1 MSFQPSRTETIK
13 TLFHGNRFVIPSY
26 QRKYSWSFDQRK
38 ALWDDIV
45 ENLDMSHFIGTLC
58 FQKNDG
64 FDDDV
69 INDTYDVID
78 GQQRITTLYILMN
91 VLISYLESSKKEA
104 YKELFIGT
112 LEKPKLMPLGGDE
125 EFMKKVIFDYK
136 SINISNVAIRSQK
149 QIYAAKRDFISL
161 VENLEQNKVSQL
173 IEYVSKEIEILIFN
187 VKDQAQAVKMFTV
200 INDRGLPL
208 SNLDKTK
215 SALMM
220 YSTIYLDCELNDN
233 INETFGKIFDLLDN
247 VLYKKEQLQIFRTL
261 DDTLFENTFFT
272 HHYYSCRHLFSDWDY
287 KLGAAS
293 IFKHIKRKC
302 EQEKT
307 NDDNLHNFIL
317 EYLRDFYLFSR
328 SYSELFDKIYS
339 NEQYAVLFQYMEFSA
354 TLFPL
359 IVRLN
364 QQGKLDGALKQLEL
378 AEIRVYKLK
387 NTNPRRNMYLFASEI
402 NEHDTYSEKRIN
414 ASLNEFVTNF
424 LNDYQFENYLKEGI
438 DSKIPMVRYVY
449 FLYNR
454 EKNGQDLNL
463 ETYRNLQVEHIF
475 STSPN
480 YDTSN
485 YGFEIIEVYNENIRL
500 LGNLTILE
508 RGLNSK
514 VSNISPTDK
523 VDGYQESKIQ
533 LNSQLMAKLSEFDS
547 DMLKERNKKMI
558 VFMKERFALDG
569 SSSA

>member
-13 TLFHGNRFVIPSY
+13 TLFHGNRFVIPPY
-26 QRKYSWSFDQRK
+26 QRKYSWSFEQRK

-58 FQKNDG
+58 FQKNDE
-64 FDDDV
+64 FTQDV

-78 GQQRITTLYILMN
+78 GQQRITTLYILLN
-91 VLISYLESSKKEA
+91 VLIEHIESPAKSDYEDLFVGTEA
-104 YKELFIGT
+104 
-112 LEKPKLMPLGGDE
+112 KPKLLPLGGDE
-125 EFMKKVIFDYK
+125 AFMKQVIFHFETIK
-136 SINISNVAIRSQK
+136 IEEVTIRSQK
-149 QIYAAKRDFISL
+149 QLYAAKRDFISL
-161 VENLEQNKVSQL
+161 VESLPQEKIAKL
-173 IEYVSKEIEILIFN
+173 IDYVSKEIEILIFN

-220 YSTIYLDCELNDN
+220 YSTIYLNCELNDN

-247 VLYKKEQLQIFRTL
+247 VLYRKEQLQIFRTL
-261 DDTLFENTFFT
+261 DDGDFENTFFT

-287 KLGAAS
+287 KLGAAN
-293 IFKHIKRKC
+293 IFKQVKRRC
-302 EQEKT
+302 ELEKN
-307 NDDNLHNFIL
+307 NDKGLHNFIIQ
-317 EYLRDFYLFSR
+317 YVRDFYLFSK
-328 SYSELFDKIYS
+328 SYSDLFDKIS
-339 NEQYAVLFQYMEFSA
+339 SSAEYAVLFQYMEFSA

-364 QQGKLDGALKQLEL
+364 QQGKLDGTLKQLEL

-387 NTNPRRNMYLFASEI
+387 NTNPRANMYLYASEVNEHEYSERQI
-402 NEHDTYSEKRIN
+402 NERIK
-414 ASLNEFVTNF
+414 EFVTNF
-424 LNDYQFENYLKEGI
+424 LNDYQFESYLNEGI

-449 FLYNR
+449 YLYN
-454 EKNGQDLNL
+454 KKLNDQEL
-463 ETYRNLQVEHIF
+463 SLDVYRNLQVEHIF
-475 STSPN
+475 STNPN
-480 YDTSN
+480 YDIVN
-485 YGFEIIEVYNENIRL
+485 YGFDRIEVYSENIRL

-523 VDGYQESKIQ
+523 VDGYQESRIQ

-547 DMLKERNKKMI
+547 ERLKLRNQKMI
-558 VFMKERFALDG
+558 DFMKKRFSLG
-569 SSSA
+569 